1 MHLFVLRHFHHP
13 FYLWSI
19 LSGFKKLPNR
29 PQSDQQNRQSLKWYF
44 YKIKPAHE
52 NTLTLVLI
60 WEFITLYDMG
70 FCSAR
75 PTIRTRVLTIY
86 MKTPEIPAGKSH
98 SPRHSVWEAFEI
110 WAAIWVKSGSFS
122 IDDGN
127 RSENISFKKNSLFS
141 NTVAFIPIC
150 WKWQCRRISLE
161 FISWGADSTLE
172 REKEIRSRLFTSSIK
187 LAIRH
192 FHVVVVQGR

>member
-1 MHLFVLRHFHHP
+1 MQQFVFKRNLRRQRRASKNYTFLSSFFLLP
-13 FYLWSI
+13 FPFKPGAINIHASIRVTAFSPPIFFWSI
-19 LSGFKKLPNR
+19 LSGFKKLPHR
-29 PQSDQQNRQSLKWYF
+29 PQSDQQNRQSLKCYF
-44 YKIKPAHE
+44 YKIKPARE

-60 WEFITLYDMG
+60 WEFLTLCDMG

-127 RSENISFKKNSLFS
+127 CSENISFKMNSLLS

-150 WKWQCRRISLE
+150 WKWQM
-161 FISWGADSTLE
+161 
-172 REKEIRSRLFTSSIK
+172 
-187 LAIRH
+187 
-192 FHVVVVQGR
+192 